1 MKKIY
6 ILLIVLAGFIFEL
19 NAQTVINEGFESG
32 TFNALISY
40 QTVGTYTVPPGIIN
54 NTNFGSTKVFSF
66 GKSTCG
72 SSCFNNYKTTL
83 TITFPTPTY
92 VNSINWKEMEISGN
106 WGSQGQVLLDN
117 VAMGSADLG
126 ALPVNSTVPDATP
139 RNKAYSINQTVTTI
153 KLEVNDITNASEIII
168 DDLQVNYSVIPKIVG
183 YEYWFNNDFAN
194 KTSTTISPVDQ
205 LNLNTNI
212 PTNGLS
218 NGIHTFSFRSWDNS
232 SKYSSVVSQFFYKI
246 NPTATVNR
254 DIVAYEYWFDND
266 YANVVTQTVTNQQQL
281 NLSTIIATNAISNGV
296 HSFNI
301 RFKDNTEMWSSVLS
315 QFFYKIPPT
324 SVTNRDI
331 VAYEYWFD
339 NDYANVV
346 NQSVTNQQQL
356 NLNTIIATNA
366 INNGV
371 HSFNIRF
378 KDNTEMW
385 SSVLSQFFYK
395 MPPTSITSNK
405 ITTYRYWFDSN
416 FAQVNTVNLPTPVQQ
431 LNLIDDLDLTQ
442 LTKGIHTIHFQFKDS
457 LNMWSVVT
465 SDSINKMALPIANF
479 NYTMSGNCDSTV
491 VSFAD
496 TSIDGDTYLWNFGDG
511 NNSNL
516 TNPSHTYYNTGVY
529 NVSLTVTDTLSG
541 LDSTIVVPVSIYMKT
556 SSTIS
561 PTECD
566 SYTAPDGAIYTTS
579 GVKTAVIPN
588 SVSCDSTITIN
599 LTIKQSTTST
609 INETACFS
617 YTAPD
622 GVVYTTSGVKTAT
635 IPNAVSCDS
644 VITINLTINNVD
656 NTVNHTLNTLTS
668 NANAASYQWL
678 DCDNGNSPLVGEN
691 NQSFTATINGTYA
704 VQVTQNG
711 CVDTSSC
718 IVINTVGIIN
728 NTFKHD
734 VVVYPNPTKGAVNID
749 LGVVYNN
756 VTIEVYDVYGKL
768 VLNQKYFDENFIQ
781 LNLNEPS
788 GLYFV
793 KLQSDDYRATIRV
806 VKQ

>member
-32 TFNALISY
+32 TFNTLISY

-92 VNSINWKEMEISGN
+92 VNSISWKEMEISGN

-168 DDLQVNYSVIPKIVG
+168 DDLLVNYSVIPKIVG

-218 NGIHTFSFRSWDNS
+218 NGIHTFNFRSWDNS

-266 YANVVTQTVTNQQQL
+266 YANVVAQTVTNQQQL
-281 NLSTIIATNAISNGV
+281 NLSTIIATNAIS
-296 HSFNI
+296 
-301 RFKDNTEMWSSVLS
+301 
-315 QFFYKIPPT
+315 
-324 SVTNRDI
+324 
-331 VAYEYWFD
+331 
-339 NDYANVV
+339 
-346 NQSVTNQQQL
+346 
-356 NLNTIIATNA
+356 
-366 INNGV
+366 NGV

-496 TSIDGDTYLWNFGDG
+496 NSIDGDTYLWNFGDG

-556 SSTIS
+556 SSSIS
-561 PTECD
+561 ATECD

-579 GVKTAVIPN
+579 GIKTAVIPN

-622 GVVYTTSGVKTAT
+622 GIVYTTSGVKTAT

-749 LGVVYNN
+749 LGVVYKN